1 MQESNLTQIKLAPS
15 VLSADFSRLGE
26 AVAQAT
32 EAGADYIHIDVMDGH
47 FVPNLTVGPPMVA
60 ALRPWTHL
68 PLDVHLMITEPD
80 RYLEAFA
87 KAGSTIITVHAE
99 ACRHLHRS
107 LQAIKGLGARAGVSL
122 NPASPLSLVE
132 EVLAEADLVL
142 LMSVN
147 PGFGGQ
153 SFIPATLDKIA
164 RLRRMLDERGLPA
177 ELEVDGGI
185 TPENAAAVARAGA
198 RVLVAGSA
206 VFHPG
211 ESVAQAVARLRA
223 SLQTGRG

>member
-1 MQESNLTQIKLAPS
+1 MKLAPS

-26 AVAQAT
+26 AVREAT
-32 EAGADYIHIDVMDGH
+32 EAGADYIHIDIMDGH

-60 ALRPWTHL
+60 ALRPWTKL
-68 PLDVHLMITEPD
+68 PFDVHLMMSEPD

-87 KAGSTIITVHAE
+87 RAGSNIITVHAE
-99 ACRHLHRS
+99 ACVHLHRS
-107 LQAIKGLGARAGVSL
+107 VQAIKALGARAGVAI
-122 NPASPLSLVE
+122 NPASPLSLIE

-153 SFIPATLDKIA
+153 SFIPASLDKIT
-164 RLRRMLDERGLPA
+164 RLRRMLDESRCLGT

-185 TPENAAAVARAGA
+185 NAELASAVVKHGA
-198 RVLVAGSA
+198 RVLVAGNA
-206 VFHPG
+206 VFHKG

-223 SLQTGRG
+223 SLDKA